1 MACVYTTNR
10 NVNSDGSLIQNGYN
24 WPEYSREMLTTAMI
38 CHHFRMFTMR
48 AWNLAAGFDEKI
60 LNAVDYDMY
69 LKLSEVG
76 PFKHV
81 NKISYNRV
89 LHGENTSIKKLKEQK
104 ENHFK
109 VVNASLD
116 RQERY
121 EFRYLPMSEE
131 DSCRKYIFERNIV

>member
-1 MACVYTTNR
+1 
-10 NVNSDGSLIQNGYN
+10 
-24 WPEYSREMLTTAMI
+24 
-38 CHHFRMFTMR
+38 MR
-48 AWNLAAGFDEKI
+48 AWNLAGGFDEKI

-109 VVNASLD
+109 VVNLSLS
-116 RQERY
+116 RQSANGY
-121 EFRYLPMSEE
+121 IYSPLDDLDGS
-131 DSCRKYIFERNIV
+131 RKYRFEKL